1 MVQCNAL
8 PQPCPE
14 AAAHSER
21 LRERIVAEISAAG
34 GLLPFDRYMELALY
48 APGLG
53 YYAAGAQKL
62 GPAGDFVTA
71 PEISPLFGRCVA
83 AQCVEILD
91 AAGGGD
97 LLELGAGTGALAAD
111 VCTTLERLGAAW
123 REYLIL
129 EPSPDLRERQRE
141 TLADRAPDLLSRV
154 RWLDGLPDAFSGVM
168 LGNEVLDAFPVHRFR
183 IASDG
188 VDEGFVTTGT
198 RGLVET
204 WAPARSP
211 GLAAAAHTAASARGG
226 LPAGYCSEIN
236 LRLAP
241 WLASIAAALQK
252 GALLLVDYGYAAA
265 EYYQPERSTG
275 TLLCHYRHR
284 VHADPLLWPGLQD
297 VTASVDF
304 TAVARAGEAV
314 GLSLAGYTTQAAFLM
329 GTGLDRWISESDPR
343 DAVAHQRLVQG
354 VRTLTLPS
362 EMGERFKVIGF
373 TRGLDLAWRGFS
385 FRDLCDRL

>member
-354 VRTLTLPS
+354 VRTLTLPG
-362 EMGERFKVIGF
+362 EMGERFKAIGF